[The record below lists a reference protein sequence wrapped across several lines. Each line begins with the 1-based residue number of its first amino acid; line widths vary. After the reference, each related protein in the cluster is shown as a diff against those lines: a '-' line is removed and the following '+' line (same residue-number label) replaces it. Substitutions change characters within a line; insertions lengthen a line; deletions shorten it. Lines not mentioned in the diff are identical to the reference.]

1 MTEAPAPNS
10 PETTIRWQSGRLR
23 RRLLSGQWRLDLD
36 ERIAQHFGPTRR
48 AVMGLSSMARNPFR
62 RLCTELAANYDRPPH
77 VRNVAGELPLLLGAD
92 GVLDAMGLW
101 PMQQS
106 AQADLIGLREIWIR
120 LDWSADLGRPVA
132 RTVTPD
138 CLEATPHPAD
148 PSIPVT
154 IRELRYLSVPGIGD
168 RWAWE
173 EASIADPDAPYLTV
187 TEARG
192 DTSGVDW
199 TDRVYGAPVSGEV
212 YPWRWTQGERAGR
225 PYLPGVLYH
234 ARQRGRLWDWTEG
247 QEVVEGTLDVGASY
261 SFLQHVIH
269 RASWPTKVAVGLYPV
284 SSAPRETPDGRARV
298 EVVNDPA
305 AVLHFEHVDAN
316 QPGDFKQLPAPDPE
330 AIARTVAMLERSIA
344 DFDGLGLTSSSLMQ
358 TSSNPWSAAALT
370 ITRDDKVRAQQ
381 RYTPTLRRGDIDL
394 IERIAAIVNAQ
405 LPAPVLPETGYR
417 IDYASVPMARDEA
430 DALRAHNAELI
441 AAGRLSIVDA
451 YIAEHP
457 GTTREEAETSLTRI
471 AADNQRYNVR
481 PGTMP
486 AAVVAGGPPAPLT
499 PPPDR
504 DNVSESEED

>member
-1 MTEAPAPNS
+1 MTEAPS
-10 PETTIRWQSGRLR
+10 PSNPDTTIRWQSGRLR
-23 RRLLSGQWRLDLD
+23 RRLLTGQWRMDLD
-36 ERIAQHFGPTRR
+36 GRIAEHFGPTRR

-62 RLCTELAANYDRPPH
+62 RLCTELAVNYDRPPQ

-92 GVLDAMGLW
+92 GLIDAMGLW
-101 PMQQS
+101 PLMQS
-106 AQADLIGLREIWIR
+106 TQADLIGLREMWVR
-120 LDWSADLGRPVA
+120 LDWSADLARPVA
-132 RTVTPD
+132 RAVTPD

-148 PSIPVT
+148 PTIPVVV
-154 IRELRYLSVPGIGD
+154 RELRYIAVPTIGE
-168 RWAWE
+168 RWVWE
-173 EASIADPDAPYLTV
+173 ELSIADPADPYLTV

-192 DTSGVDW
+192 DRSGADW
-199 TDRVYGAPVSGEV
+199 TRLVYGAEYRGPA
-212 YPWRWTQGERAGR
+212 YPWRWTQGTRAGQ

-234 ARQRGRLWDWTEG
+234 ARRRGSLWDWTEG

-284 SSAPRETPDGRARV
+284 STVPRETPEGRARV

-305 AVLHFEHVDAN
+305 AVLHFDHVEAT

-381 RYTPTLRRGDIDL
+381 RYTPTLRRGDLDL
-394 IERIAAIVNAQ
+394 IERIAAIVNGQ
-405 LPAPVLPETGYR
+405 LPRSILPETGYR

-451 YIAEHP
+451 YISEHP
-457 GTTREEAETSLTRI
+457 GTTRDEAEVALTRI
-471 AADNQRYNVR
+471 AAENRRYGVR

-486 AAVVAGGPPAPLT
+486 AAVVAGGPPDPLT
-499 PPPDR
+499 PDPER